1 MKLVAFG
8 AGLAGLIAMIF
19 WVGFSFFLVDER
31 AEAMERAELY
41 RTILVDALTRHEHLP
56 VVLAQD

>member
-1 MKLVAFG
+1 LAFG
-8 AGLAGLIAMIF
+8 VGLAGLIAAIF
-19 WVGFSFFLVDER
+19 WVGFAFFLVDER
-31 AEAMERAELY
+31 AKAMGRAELH